1 MPHNVRQHTRLPPN
15 IESGFQPRKL
25 IVASGHMVDLP
36 DRPHPRFPPSKEHA
50 VREHLAQPLERW
62 DIGPGDLGICGGARG
77 GDILFAECCLARGA
91 LVWLFLALPE
101 EQFVTESVRLP
112 GSTWEQRF
120 VALRQH
126 PRVTTYFLHE
136 QAGARPEL
144 ASPFAQNNV
153 WIIDVARALAPPGQ
167 LYAILVWD
175 ERPTGDGPGGASH
188 FAQTIQ
194 TLGGHL
200 AIINPT
206 TL

>member
-1 MPHNVRQHTRLPPN
+1 MPHNAKQRTHLPPN
-15 IESGFQPRKL
+15 IESVFQPRKL
-25 IVASGHMVDLP
+25 IVASGHMIDLP
-36 DRPHPRFPPSKEHA
+36 DRPHPRFPPSKERA
-50 VREHLAQPLERW
+50 VREHLAQQLERW

-77 GDILFAECCLARGA
+77 SDILFAECCLVRGA
-91 LVWLFLALPE
+91 LVWIFLALPE

-112 GSTWEQRF
+112 GSTWEPRF

-136 QAGARPEL
+136 QVGARPEP
-144 ASPFAQNNV
+144 AAAFAQNNV
-153 WIIDVARALAPPGQ
+153 WIIDTARALAPPGQ

-175 ERPTGDGPGGASH
+175 EQPTGDGPGGTSH

-194 TLGGHL
+194 ALGGHL

-206 TL
+206 IL